1 MAIVASG
8 QVAFS
13 DIQTEFGGT
22 NPIALSEYYSG
33 GLGPAA
39 VPSSGEIQVS
49 DFHGTSAVLNSVTV
63 SPAHKYEIKNSGPP
77 FFTSVEHIMHG
88 FGQTY
93 LVTHGTTMGTYDGV
107 MTNSLRSSSHQGSVT
122 GSANWGTTNDG
133 VMGTL
138 RALTHHT
145 VFPNATSSAVSM
157 IVSNTGSNSNSG
169 FTNLTITRSGMTT
182 LTLSRTDANYVYS
195 STDSGT
201 RIWIWLHG
209 DGSPDLSNY
218 LTGIPSSNTT
228 DSSIFPG
235 GPGSGDTT
243 YSGSDKP
250 TFTLS

>member
-1 MAIVASG
+1 MPIVSSG

-33 GLGPAA
+33 GLGPAS

-63 SPAHKYEIKNSGPP
+63 SPAHKYEIR
-77 FFTSVEHIMHG
+77 SVGRGSFEHIMHG

-93 LVTHGTTMGTYDGV
+93 LVTHGTTMGTFDGV
-107 MTNSLRSSSHQGSVT
+107 MTNSIRSSSHQGSVD

-133 VMGTL
+133 AMGTL
-138 RALTHHT
+138 RALTHQT
-145 VFPNATSSAVSM
+145 VFPQATTSVVSM

-169 FTNLTITRSGMTT
+169 FTDLTITRSGMTT
-182 LTLSRTDANYVYS
+182 LTLSRTSADYAYS

-201 RIWIWLHG
+201 RIWMWIHG

-218 LTGIPSSNTT
+218 LTGSPSSNTT
-228 DSSIFPG
+228 DSIIFAD